1 MSPTVKDSLQ
11 GLIYDRIQKMGK
23 FINAFASFLGERVDI
38 LIMPRKGASTKFK
51 LHRLTI
57 LVILLAWLCVT
68 AGGILFFIR
77 GYDYNVIKAD
87 NHLMHLKLQLIADEL
102 ERGRKYIELTHTTD
116 TQMRQMLGMPNS
128 KFSLSSSDW
137 EKKKTQQDERA
148 QKLFSGNLK
157 DLETDEFEQY
167 VDDIEDS
174 SKTRLASFQEIA
186 WYFANQKEGLHST
199 PSIRPSNAPISSGYG
214 YRLDPMGHRTS
225 KKHNGVDFAGKP
237 DSPIFVTADGVVRH
251 AGWVPSFGQAIL
263 VDHGF
268 GYSTLY
274 AHTTGA
280 QVKPGDTVKR
290 GDKIATMG
298 SSGRSTGTHLH
309 YEVWKD
315 GQPVN
320 PRNYFK

>member
-1 MSPTVKDSLQ
+1 
-11 GLIYDRIQKMGK
+11 MGN
-23 FINAFASFLGERVDI
+23 FINALAGFLGERVDI

-51 LHRLTI
+51 MRRLTI
-57 LVILLAWLCVT
+57 WGLILAWLLITV
-68 AGGILFFIR
+68 GGVLFFVR

-87 NHLMHLKLQLIADEL
+87 NNLMRMKLKLIADEL
-102 ERGRKYIELTHTTD
+102 ERGRKYIELTHQTD
-116 TQMRQMLGMPNS
+116 IQMRQMLGMPGS
-128 KFSLSSSDW
+128 KPGNLPKELQEAKARQED
-137 EKKKTQQDERA
+137 RA
-148 QKLFSGNLK
+148 QKLFSTDLK
-157 DLETDEFEQY
+157 DMDPEEFEQY
-167 VDDIEDS
+167 IDDLEDN

-186 WYFANQKEGLHST
+186 WYFANKKEGLNST
-199 PSIRPSNAPISSGYG
+199 PSIRPSNAPISSGFG
-214 YRLDPMGHRTS
+214 YRLDPMGRRTS

-280 QVKPGDTVKR
+280 QVKAGDVVKR

>member
-1 MSPTVKDSLQ
+1 
-11 GLIYDRIQKMGK
+11 MGK
-23 FINAFASFLGERVDI
+23 FINALAGFLGERVDI
-38 LIMPRKGASTKFK
+38 LIMPRRGGSRKFK
-51 LHRLTI
+51 LRRLTI
-57 LVILLAWLCVT
+57 WLCVLAWLLVS
-68 AGGILFFIR
+68 AGGVLFFIR
-77 GYDYNVIKAD
+77 GYDYNLIKAD
-87 NHLMHLKLQLIADEL
+87 NNLMRIKMQLIADEL
-102 ERGRKYIELTHTTD
+102 ERGRKYIELTRTTD
-116 TQMRQMLGMPNS
+116 TQMRQMLGMPGG
-128 KFSLSSSDW
+128 KFVNLPANF
-137 EKKKTQQDERA
+137 EKAKAQQEDRA
-148 QKLFSGNLK
+148 KKLFSTDLK
-157 DLETDEFEQY
+157 DMDTEEFEQY
-167 VDDIEDS
+167 IDELEDS

-186 WYFANQKEGLHST
+186 WYFANKKEGLNST

-214 YRLDPMGHRTS
+214 YRLDPMGRRTS

-274 AHTTGA
+274 AHTTGG
-280 QVKPGDTVKR
+280 QVKPGDVVKR

-315 GQPVN
+315 GQTVN

>member
-1 MSPTVKDSLQ
+1 MFYFPQ
-11 GLIYDRIQKMGK
+11 GVIYDRIQKMGN
-23 FINAFASFLGERVDI
+23 FINALASILGERVDI
-38 LIMPRKGASTKFK
+38 LIMPRRGASIKFK
-51 LHRLTI
+51 LRRLTI
-57 LVILLAWLCVT
+57 WVVLIIWLLIT
-68 AGGILFFIR
+68 AAGVLFFVR
-77 GYDYNVIKAD
+77 GYDYNMIKAD
-87 NHLMHLKLQLIADEL
+87 NNLMRIKMKLIADEL
-102 ERGRKYIELTHTTD
+102 ERGRKYIELTHNTD
-116 TQMRQMLGMPNS
+116 IQMRQMLGMSGN
-128 KFSLSSSDW
+128 KFANLPKDWQAAKAQQDDRAKQLFSSD
-137 EKKKTQQDERA
+137 
-148 QKLFSGNLK
+148 LK
-157 DLETDEFEQY
+157 DMDTEEFEQY
-167 VDDIEDS
+167 IDDIEES

-186 WYFANQKEGLHST
+186 WYFANKKEGLNST
-199 PSIRPSNAPISSGYG
+199 PSIRPSDAPISSGYG
-214 YRLDPMGHRTS
+214 YRLDPMGRRTS

-274 AHTTGA
+274 AHTTGST
-280 QVKPGDTVKR
+280 VKPGDVVKR
-290 GDKIATMG
+290 GAKIATMG